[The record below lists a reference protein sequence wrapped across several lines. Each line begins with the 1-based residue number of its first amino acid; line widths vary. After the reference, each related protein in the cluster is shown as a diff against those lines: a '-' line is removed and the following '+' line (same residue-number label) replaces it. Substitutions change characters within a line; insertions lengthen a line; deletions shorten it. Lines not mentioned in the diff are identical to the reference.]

1 MGSKKGQNKGFTLI
15 LSSAVL
21 TEGFDPLFFYGIIGN
36 Q

>member
-1 MGSKKGQNKGFTLI
+1 MGSKKGQNKGFTLT

-21 TEGFDPLFFYGIIGN
+21 TEGFDPLFFYVIIEN